1 MKDVSNVGAI
11 LGNPKRAEEI
21 VAYYQSRLDRLAK
34 GTAGI
39 GEVQKP
45 RTLLLEYSDRGGEVA
60 VQVPAIS
67 WIQTIEVETAGGAP
81 VWLENAEPTDGW
93 TVVNFEQIAVWN
105 PDKIFVIVW
114 YTLDPAQV
122 ISMLK
127 ADAKWGT
134 LKAVQDDQI
143 YAFPQD
149 IFGWDSAEPRWI
161 LGMQWLATRIYP
173 DRFADLNMTEELYSF
188 FGEMYG
194 MDKAVVDAGIMPK
207 AKLDVH

>member
-1 MKDVSNVGAI
+1 MKDVTNVVAI

-39 GEVQKP
+39 GEDQKP

-60 VQVPAIS
+60 VQVPAKS